1 MLQITIRLSKTAS
14 DSPGLRHIYYESAN
28 IKIVHANSPPRID
41 MDSSQSPEYMLHMQ
55 ALTSQN
61 NMKKHEK
68 GVLAY
73 EANHWIIPYFLLS
86 GADCRFHYFIAD

>member
-1 MLQITIRLSKTAS
+1 MTCLHRKSMLMLQITIRLSKTS
-14 DSPGLRHIYYESAN
+14 SHSPGQRHIYYESAN
-28 IKIVHANSPPRID
+28 SPPRIE

-68 GVLAY
+68 EALAY
-73 EANHWIIPYFLLS
+73 EANH
-86 GADCRFHYFIAD
+86 